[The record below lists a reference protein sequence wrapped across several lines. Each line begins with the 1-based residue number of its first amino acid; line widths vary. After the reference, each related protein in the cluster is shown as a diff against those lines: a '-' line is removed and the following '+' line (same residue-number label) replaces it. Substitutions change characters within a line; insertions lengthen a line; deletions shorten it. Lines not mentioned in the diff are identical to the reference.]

1 MRNNLKPLILGTLLM
16 SGCSWVELRPEAVD
30 VSVVTSDAVEQCSYK
45 GIVQA
50 QTKASVGFYERSAET
65 IQKELTTLARNQAAV
80 LGANR
85 LVPDSVINTDGSQRF
100 KSYLCP

>member
-1 MRNNLKPLILGTLLM
+1 MFVGVLAT
-16 SGCSWVELRPEAVD
+16 GCSWVELRPEAVD
-30 VSVVTSDAVEQCSYK
+30 VSVVTSDAVQACAYK
-45 GIVQA
+45 GLVQA

-65 IQKELTTLARNQAAV
+65 IQNELTTLARNQATV

-85 LVPDSVINTDGSQRF
+85 LVPDSVISADGTQRF